1 MESSSLCP
9 TYAILHS
16 DIVHAN
22 STLVLAFDYWTVG
35 TGSMSFDVID
45 VDTDASYFL
54 MADWGYS
61 GRWKS
66 YNVTIPAGANIM
78 YLFTGVTGGP
88 LDEGE
93 PRYGFSPEFGAVA
106 VDNVRLTVKQ

>member
-1 MESSSLCP
+1 MVTFP
-9 TYAILHS
+9 TAAQLTFS
-16 DIVHAN
+16 AD

-78 YLFTGVTGGP
+78 VGVTSIDRSIARERERERERESIALPP
-88 LDEGE
+88 L
-93 PRYGFSPEFGAVA
+93 FFQSF
-106 VDNVRLTVKQ
+106 

>member
-1 MESSSLCP
+1 MVTFP
-9 TYAILHS
+9 TAAQS
-16 DIVHAN
+16 TFSAD

-78 YLFTGVTGGP
+78 VGVTSRKRDCHHYF
-88 LDEGE
+88 LVISE
-93 PRYGFSPEFGAVA
+93 
-106 VDNVRLTVKQ
+106 